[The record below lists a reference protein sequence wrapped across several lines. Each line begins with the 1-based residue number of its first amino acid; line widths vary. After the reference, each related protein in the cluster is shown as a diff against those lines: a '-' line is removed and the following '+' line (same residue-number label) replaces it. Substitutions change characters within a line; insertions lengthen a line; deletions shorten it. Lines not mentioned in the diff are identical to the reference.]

1 MAPIL
6 LPSLSLSLT
15 LILQFYFSVC
25 SLPFRSVA
33 LYHSMRIFT
42 QDVPI
47 YLHHRLTDSMF
58 TFGNFLKQTSSVSSE
73 PFKQPFLFLTKQFQR
88 YQFTQNVPR
97 TNDPIW

>member
-88 YQFTQNVPR
+88 YQFT
-97 TNDPIW
+97 